1 MDPLNAIK
9 KEVTMATVTRVGYC
23 PHCANS
29 RSPRTGQQFIA
40 FGSTS
45 NEYHVLEAIRN
56 GMIGYTPHIYKAKFR
71 NDGKVN
77 IQKSCGMYECG
88 VDRQWRGSYWYYYVK
103 EFTHEVWTLET
114 WNALVL
120 LKHDQFTQM
129 YEI

>member
-1 MDPLNAIK
+1 
-9 KEVTMATVTRVGYC
+9 MATITRVGYC
-23 PHCANS
+23 PHCASN

-45 NEYHVLEAIRN
+45 NQFHRLEAVRN
-56 GMIGYTPHIYKAKFR
+56 GIVGYVPTIYKAKFR
-71 NDGKVN
+71 NDGKV
-77 IQKSCGMYECG
+77 IVEKSCAMYECG
-88 VDRQWRGSYWYYYVK
+88 VDREWRGSCWFYYIKSYKK
-103 EFTHEVWTLET
+103 EIWTLET